1 MFFFTIVFKKKN
13 SVLSLMVV
21 ELNCIDHTLS
31 QVSHHCHSLYQNCQ
45 LLIKFI
51 IKLPLFIN
59 FVKIVA
65 IYKKK
70 NK

>member
-1 MFFFTIVFKKKN
+1 
-13 SVLSLMVV
+13 MVV
-21 ELNCIDHTLS
+21 ELNWIDHTLS
-31 QVSHHCHSLYQNCQ
+31 QVSHHCRSLYQNCQ

-51 IKLPLFIN
+51 IKLPLFID

-70 NK
+70 KTNKPNLIS

>member
-1 MFFFTIVFKKKN
+1 
-13 SVLSLMVV
+13 MVV
-21 ELNCIDHTLS
+21 ELNWIDHTLS

-70 NK
+70 KTNKPNLIS